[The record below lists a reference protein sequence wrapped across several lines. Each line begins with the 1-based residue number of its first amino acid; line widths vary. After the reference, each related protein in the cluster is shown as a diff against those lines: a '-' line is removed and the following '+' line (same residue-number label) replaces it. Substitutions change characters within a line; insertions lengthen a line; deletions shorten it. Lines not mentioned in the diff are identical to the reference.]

1 MPADPFNP
9 ANRRLGVL
17 ISGRGSNLQA
27 LIDAAADPSYP
38 AEIALVISNKA
49 DAGGLAR
56 AEAAGIATKVIPH
69 KEFASREAFDA
80 ALDKALR
87 DAGVGL
93 VCLAGFM
100 RLLTAGFSQGWHD
113 RLINIHPSLLP
124 AFKGLDSHGQAL
136 KAGVRFSGCTV
147 HFVRPEMDAG
157 PIILQAAV
165 PVHDGDDEDRL
176 AARIL
181 EAEHR
186 SYPLAVRL
194 IAEGRVRV
202 VDEIVRIADG
212 EFAAAALLNPAG

>member
-1 MPADPFNP
+1 MAKLK
-9 ANRRLGVL
+9 LGVL

-27 LIDAAADPSYP
+27 LIDSAADPSYP

-80 ALDKALR
+80 ALDKTLR

-113 RLINIHPSLLP
+113 KLINIHPSLLP
-124 AFKGLDSHGQAL
+124 SFKGLDSHAQAL
-136 KAGVRFSGCTV
+136 RAGVRFSGCTV

-181 EAEHR
+181 EAEHQC
-186 SYPLAVRL
+186 YPLAVRL
-194 IAEGRVRV
+194 IAEGRVKV

-212 EFAAAALLNPAG
+212 DFAAAALLNPAG